1 MHFYLGKEIFAHLFL
16 IFNYVLFYLSLHCM
30 KAFLNMLDN
39 RQANYGATIEKSS
52 KWIVNEHR
60 DYYKMHAFPK
70 GL

>member
-1 MHFYLGKEIFAHLFL
+1 
-16 IFNYVLFYLSLHCM
+16 M
-30 KAFLNMLDN
+30 KAFSNMLDN
-39 RQANYGATIEKSS
+39 RQVNYGATIKRFS